1 MKVSN
6 RRSGLA
12 IKDVRKLKRGHIEI
26 QKGYVVLDGKEYNVE
41 EPVLINAGR
50 LESNTVYNVYLVIE
64 KEEINPL
71 VTKEKISK
79 RNYVQLGSKRTEK
92 KSVLKFWR
100 GADFIR
106 PEDFT

>member
-1 MKVSN
+1 VKVSN

-41 EPVLINAGR
+41 E
-50 LESNTVYNVYLVIE
+50 VYLVIE